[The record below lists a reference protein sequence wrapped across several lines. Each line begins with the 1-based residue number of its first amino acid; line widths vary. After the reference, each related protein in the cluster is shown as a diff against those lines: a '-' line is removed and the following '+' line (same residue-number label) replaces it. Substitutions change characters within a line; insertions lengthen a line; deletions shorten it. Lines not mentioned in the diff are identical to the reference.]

1 MSAGSYG
8 LGLLAGVL
16 TALSPCVLPLLP
28 VILGSALSAHRRGPI
43 ALVLGLTVSFV
54 AVGLFV
60 ATIGFAAGIDHD
72 VFRVLAATLLIAIG
86 LLLLV
91 PMLQEQLTKVLVPVT
106 SGGQS
111 LTAKIDPS
119 GFGGQFL
126 LGLLLGLV
134 WSPCV
139 GPTLG
144 AAASLAAQ
152 RQTLVQ
158 VSVVMGLFGVG
169 AAVPMLAIGM
179 LGREAMLRWRGTLL
193 GTGKIGKQ
201 VLGAFMIAMA
211 LLVLSGVD
219 KVLEAYLVAVSPNWL
234 TDLTTRY

>member
-1 MSAGSYG
+1 MNSGSYG

-28 VILGSALSAHRRGPI
+28 VVLGGALSAHRYGPI
-43 ALVLGLTVSFV
+43 ALVLGLTMSFV
-54 AVGLFV
+54 GVGLFV
-60 ATIGFAAGIDHD
+60 ATVGFAAGIDHD
-72 VFRVLAATLLIAIG
+72 VFRALAAILLIAIG

-91 PMLQEQLTKVLVPVT
+91 PVLQDRFASALGGVT
-106 SGGQS
+106 SFGQS
-111 LTAKIDPS
+111 LSGMIDPS

-126 LGLLLGLV
+126 LGLALGLV

-144 AAASLAAQ
+144 AAATLAAQ
-152 RQTLVQ
+152 RQSLVQ
-158 VSVVMGLFGVG
+158 VAVVLGLFGIG

-179 LGREAMLRWRGTLL
+179 AGREAMVRWRGTLL

-201 VLGAFMIAMA
+201 ALGALMIAMA

-219 KVLEAYLVAVSPNWL
+219 KVLEAYLVTISPGWL
-234 TDLTTRY
+234 TDLTTHY

>member
-1 MSAGSYG
+1 LNSGSYG

-28 VILGSALSAHRRGPI
+28 VILGSALSAHRQGPV

-54 AVGLFV
+54 GVGLFV
-60 ATIGFAAGIDHD
+60 ATVGFAAGVDHD
-72 VFRVLAATLLIAIG
+72 VFSAIAAILLLAIG
-86 LLLLV
+86 LLLV
-91 PMLQEQLTKVLVPVT
+91 IPRLQNRVTTAFASVT

-111 LTAKIDPS
+111 LMGKIDPS
-119 GFGGQFL
+119 GFGGQLL
-126 LGLLLGLV
+126 LGLVLGLV

-144 AAASLAAQ
+144 AATVLAAQ
-152 RQTLVQ
+152 RQTLAQ
-158 VSVVMGLFGVG
+158 VAVVMSLFGIG
-169 AAVPMLAIGM
+169 AAAPMLAIGL

-201 VLGAFMIAMA
+201 VLGVVMIAMA
-211 LLVLSGVD
+211 VLVLSGVD
-219 KVLEAYLVAVSPNWL
+219 KLLEAYLVAISPGWL